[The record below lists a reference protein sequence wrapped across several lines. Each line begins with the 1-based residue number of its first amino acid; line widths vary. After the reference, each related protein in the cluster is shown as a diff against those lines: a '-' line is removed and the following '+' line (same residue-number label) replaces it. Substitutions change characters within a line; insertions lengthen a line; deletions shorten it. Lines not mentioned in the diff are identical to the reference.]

1 MFGFLK
7 RRRLPAEKRPR
18 LAAEERVVA
27 WAGAT
32 GDDVVVATNHGLW
45 LPGAGAGE
53 RLGWHEIHKATW
65 SGRQLAVVAAREV
78 PEALPEGAGA
88 DYAIMADLPP
98 LVITLLDPDRVP
110 EQVRVRVN
118 RSIAHTSHHP
128 LDELTGVRGG
138 VRVVGR
144 RVPGIDGL
152 RWTVRYDEGVD
163 PAAPGVAERTG
174 ELVAWA
180 RAGVGTVG

>member
-1 MFGFLK
+1 MFGFLQ
-7 RRRLPAEKRPR
+7 RRRLPADKRPK
-18 LAAEERVVA
+18 LGPDERVVA

-32 GDDVVVATNHGLW
+32 GDNVVVVTNQGVW
-45 LPGAGAGE
+45 LPGVGE

-78 PEALPEGAGA
+78 GGDEQ
-88 DYAIMADLPP
+88 YAVMADLPP

-118 RSIAHTSHHP
+118 KSIAHTSHHP
-128 LDELTGVRGG
+128 LDEITGVRGG

-144 RVPGIDGL
+144 RVPGINGL
-152 RWTVRYDEGVD
+152 RWTVRYDDGVD
-163 PAAPGVAERTG
+163 AEAPGVAEHTQ

-180 RAGVGTVG
+180 KSGVGTVP